1 MFPSTALEKSEM
13 VLSRFELFPLSVKLL
28 LILPTSLGIYVCVGW
43 TGIGAEAKTMDAT
56 GFQRAILDMSCC
68 IYT

>member
-13 VLSRFELFPLSVKLL
+13 VLSRFELLSVKLL
-28 LILPTSLGIYVCVGW
+28 LILPTSLGIDVCVGW